1 MVLHGTLSD
10 RRKVKKKK
18 NVELLKYSSVVS
30 MQGSFNDSTYEAFS
44 N

>member
-10 RRKVKKKK
+10 RRKVKK

-30 MQGSFNDSTYEAFS
+30 MQGSFKDSTYEAFS

>member
-10 RRKVKKKK
+10 RRKVKKK

-30 MQGSFNDSTYEAFS
+30 MQGSFKDSTYEAFS